1 MPAGKL
7 LTVVAVPV
15 PVLVTAPGLRVSVQ
29 VPDDG
34 RPLSAILP
42 VAVPQVGCVIVP
54 IDGADGVAG

>member
-7 LTVVAVPV
+7 LTVVVVPV

-54 IDGADGVAG
+54 ITGADGVAG